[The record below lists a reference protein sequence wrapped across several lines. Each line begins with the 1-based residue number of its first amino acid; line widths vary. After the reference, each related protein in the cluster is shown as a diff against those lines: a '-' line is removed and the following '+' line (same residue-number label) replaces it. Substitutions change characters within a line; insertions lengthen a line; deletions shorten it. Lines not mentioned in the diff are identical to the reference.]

1 MPIQNMMSHFVHI
14 AFATAELSGFT
25 STTTTTSR

>member
-1 MPIQNMMSHFVHI
+1 MAIQYMMSPIAHI
-14 AFATAELSGFT
+14 VFTGVQLSGFT